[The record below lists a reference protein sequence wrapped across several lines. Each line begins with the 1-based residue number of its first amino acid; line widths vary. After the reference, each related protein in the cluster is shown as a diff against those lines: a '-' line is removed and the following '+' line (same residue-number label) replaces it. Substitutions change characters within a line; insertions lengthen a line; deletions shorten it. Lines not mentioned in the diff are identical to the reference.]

1 MSVYFN
7 ASSVASPAS
16 RSCVRCGK
24 ELTDAASMEVG
35 IGPICR
41 KLDNA
46 ILATHIPANVA
57 AALDS
62 FAGIPELP
70 IGAVQ
75 DTFNNVLA
83 ALKAGG
89 KSDWRVEVK
98 RMEWMLSFEAVR
110 QVAYKGM
117 LATVR
122 ALGYVGLASLW
133 EGEAATGLAT
143 VRFESGR
150 LFIKGPRN
158 KGAVRAFRAIV
169 GRLFHGA
176 TKEWSVPAAQSAAF
190 TAAVHAHYPVNT
202 GLDAALAAATAV
214 TAATPAPSPSAPSQK
229 PASGLL
235 IEAAGATLV
244 IKTPYSAAFV
254 GQVKS
259 LPYPDRKWDAAQKAW
274 VVNAAHLDTVKGMV
288 AACYG
293 KQPVV
298 TGEAV
303 VAAPAKPVV
312 DAASV
317 VVQMPKPVALP
328 LDLPF

>member
-7 ASSVASPAS
+7 ASSVASPSS

-46 ILATHIPANVA
+46 LLARTIPTNLS
-57 AALDS
+57 AALDA
-62 FAGIPELP
+62 FAGVPELP
-70 IGAVQ
+70 IATVAV
-75 DTFNNVLA
+75 TYYEVLS

-110 QVAYKGM
+110 KVAYKGM

-143 VRFESGR
+143 VRYESGR
-150 LFIKGPRN
+150 LFVKGPRN

-169 GRLFHGA
+169 GRLFHAA
-176 TKEWSVPAAQSAAF
+176 TKEWSVPAAQAAAF
-190 TAAVHAHYPVNT
+190 TAAVYAHYPVNT
-202 GLDAALAAATAV
+202 GLDAALAASKAV
-214 TAATPAPSPSAPSQK
+214 EAATPAPSPSAPSQK

-259 LPYPDRKWDAAQKAW
+259 LPYPDRKWDGAQKAW
-274 VVNAAHLDTVKGMV
+274 VVSSKHLAAVKGMV
-288 AACYG
+288 TACYG
-293 KQPVV
+293 VEPVV

-303 VAAPAKPVV
+303 VVAPAKPVV
-312 DAASV
+312 DAASA

-328 LDLPF
+328 SELPF